1 MHIKP
6 HTLIATTLLVLSLV
20 TTGSHA
26 AAPADP
32 DRPVITFGVVPQQ
45 AASRLARLWMPV
57 LDYLSEHSGHTLR
70 FKTAP
75 DIPAFEAACARGEY
89 DMAYMNPYHY
99 TVFRKVP
106 GYRAFAKEK
115 DKQIRGII
123 VVRKDSPLAELSE
136 LSGKTL
142 AFPSPLAF
150 AASMLPR
157 ASLKEQGIDITPR
170 YVSSHDS
177 VYRAVAK
184 ELFEAG
190 GGVLRT
196 FRNTDPEVREQLR
209 ILWTTDSY
217 TPHAI
222 AVHPRIDA
230 EVTRQIEE
238 AMLAMD
244 EDPRGAALL
253 HELRFTG
260 IEMALDQEWDEI
272 DALQME
278 TLGLAGK

>member
-1 MHIKP
+1 
-6 HTLIATTLLVLSLV
+6 
-20 TTGSHA
+20 
-26 AAPADP
+26 
-32 DRPVITFGVVPQQ
+32 
-45 AASRLARLWMPV
+45 
-57 LDYLSEHSGHTLR
+57 
-70 FKTAP
+70 P

-99 TVFRKVP
+99 TVFRKAP

-184 ELFEAG
+184 ELFDAG

-196 FRNTDPEVREQLR
+196 FKNTDPEISEQLR

-238 AMLAMD
+238 AMLTMD
-244 EDPRGAALL
+244 EDPRGKSLL
-253 HELRFTG
+253 NALRFTG

-278 TLGLAGK
+278 TLGLEGK

>member
-1 MHIKP
+1 MKHCLN
-6 HTLIATTLLVLSLV
+6 TLSTIVLLGALLT
-20 TTGSHA
+20 TTGVRA
-26 AAPADP
+26 AGPGHP
-32 DRPVITFGVVPQQ
+32 EGTVISFGVVPQQ
-45 AASRLARLWMPV
+45 AASRLAKLWMPV

-99 TVFRKVP
+99 TVFRKAP

-196 FRNTDPEVREQLR
+196 FKNTDPEISEQLR

-244 EDPRGAALL
+244 EDPRGKSLL
-253 HELRFTG
+253 NALRFTG
-260 IEMALDQEWDEI
+260 IEMALDREWDEI

-278 TLGLAGK
+278 TLGLEGK